1 MFNFTLYYDFSM
13 FLLMKGKSKDEAFKI
28 GQEIA
33 DTVTKMFPKPIKL
46 KFEKVCTHTQTTQ
59 QETY

>member
-1 MFNFTLYYDFSM
+1 M

-28 GQEIA
+28 GQDIA

-46 KFEKVCTHTQTTQ
+46 KFEKVHTHSDGTLSQPS
-59 QETY
+59 